1 MNQQDCPESELV
13 SARPAES
20 GDLQIAPSRHG
31 NPATSVIV
39 VEDPAQLS
47 RWIPAW
53 EELAANALEPN
64 IFYEHWMLLPALE
77 AYGRGK
83 DICFV
88 LVLVHDPHA
97 TDQSRLPGAVEP
109 PARLGA
115 LFPLEWRTRFRG
127 LPFRH
132 LALWQHLHC
141 FLCTPLLDRQHARA
155 CLAAFLDW
163 LSGSS
168 RKTRVMEWVDVAAD
182 GPFFDLLTGL
192 LHETGR
198 PLFYSERQERALLRP
213 RAGGDAYLEESL
225 PGKSRKEFR
234 RLERRL
240 AETGPVDYVEF
251 GASDTLQPWIDEML
265 AMEVTG
271 WKGRHGTALGSTE
284 AGRRFFTRVVTAAAS
299 SGRLMMLGLR
309 AEGRFVAMKV
319 NLLAGDG
326 SFAFKIAFDERYRR
340 YSPGTLLEIENIR
353 RFHALTGVRWMDSC
367 ADSEHFMANRL
378 WLDRR
383 KLVTLV
389 TAAGGL
395 LHRAFVSCLPLLT
408 RMSHAFRRPPVQ
420 AGGAAATESQGGR
433 MKDDHALLDLDASAF
448 REHFGRRP
456 FLVRHNL
463 AQHEL
468 FTLPRLIELSRRLPA
483 SSVEY
488 NAGDI
493 PVSIDPAQ
501 TPRTGLSVE
510 ETLRRIAEC
519 RSWMVLKHVE
529 QDPAYRDL
537 LERCLAEV
545 GGLTEQFSPGM
556 SEKVGFIFV
565 SSPGSVTPYHMD
577 PEENFLL
584 QVRGR
589 KTMSLFDRDDRSIV
603 TDQEI
608 ERFLSGAHRNLV
620 LRDGTLAK
628 ARAYELTPGLGV
640 HVPMTSPHWVKNGD
654 EVSISF
660 SITFQTRASM
670 RRGHTH
676 RMNAELRKWG
686 VTPGPVGRSRLVDT
700 AKQLAYRVKTRLAR
714 ILGIGAAE
722 QSPGY

>member
-1 MNQQDCPESELV
+1 MNHQDCPESELV
-13 SARPAES
+13 SARPRGS
-20 GDLQIAPSRHG
+20 GG
-31 NPATSVIV
+31 CATSVIV
-39 VEDPAQLS
+39 VEDPAQLA

-97 TDQSRLPGAVEP
+97 AA
-109 PARLGA
+109 PARLGG
-115 LFPLEWRTRFRG
+115 LFPLERPARFRG

-132 LALWQHLHC
+132 MALWQHLHC
-141 FLCTPLLDRQHARA
+141 FLCTPLLDREHART

-163 LSGSS
+163 LSGHS
-168 RKTRVMEWVDVAAD
+168 RGARVMEWVDVAAD
-182 GPFFDLLTGL
+182 GPFFDLFTGL
-192 LHETGR
+192 LKETGR

-213 RAGGDAYLEESL
+213 RAGGDAYIEESL
-225 PGKSRKEFR
+225 PGKSRKELR

-240 AETGPVDYVEF
+240 AETGPIEYVEL
-251 GASDTLQPWIDEML
+251 GPSDSLEQWIAEML
-265 AMEVTG
+265 AMEATG
-271 WKGRHGTALGSTE
+271 WKGRHGTALGATD
-284 AGRRFFTRVVTAAAS
+284 AGKRFFTSVVTAAAR

-309 AEGRFVAMKV
+309 ANGRFVAMKL

-326 SFAFKIAFDERYRR
+326 SFSFKIAYDERYRR
-340 YSPGTLLEIENIR
+340 YSPGTLLELENIR
-353 RFHALTGVRWMDSC
+353 RFHALRGVRWMDSC

-389 TAAGGL
+389 TAGRGFV
-395 LHRAFVSCLPLLT
+395 HQAFVSCLPLLR

-420 AGGAAATESQGGR
+420 AGGAAATVAVAARHPRSTIHGVSTVME
-433 MKDDHALLDLDASAF
+433 KLLDLDASAF
-448 REHFGRRP
+448 REHFGQRP

-519 RSWMVLKHVE
+519 RSWMVLKYVE
-529 QDPAYRDL
+529 QDPAYADL

-545 GGLTEQFSPGM
+545 GGLTGQFSPGM

-628 ARAYELTPGLGV
+628 ARAYELTPGLGI

-686 VTPGPVGRSRLVDT
+686 VTPGPVGRSRLLDA
-700 AKQLAYRVKTRLAR
+700 AKQLGYRVKTRLAR
-714 ILGIGAAE
+714 LLGIGAE